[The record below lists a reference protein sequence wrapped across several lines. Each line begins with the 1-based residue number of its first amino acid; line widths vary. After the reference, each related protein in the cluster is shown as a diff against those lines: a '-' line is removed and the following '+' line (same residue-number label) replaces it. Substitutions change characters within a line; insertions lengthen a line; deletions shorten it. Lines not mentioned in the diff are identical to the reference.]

1 MIRFLIDEDMPRST
15 AEALNKGGFD
25 CLDVRDLGLR
35 GSPDTIIYRK
45 AQEENCIILT
55 GDLGFSN
62 SLRFPLGSHKGIII
76 ARFPNEM
83 STEKSNQILLDAIT
97 SIQEDLPGNLTII
110 EPDRIRIRRRL

>member
-1 MIRFLIDEDMPRST
+1 MIRFLVDEDMSRST
-15 AEALNKGGFD
+15 AEALNKAEFD

>member
-1 MIRFLIDEDMPRST
+1 MIRFLVDEDMSRST
-15 AEALNKGGFD
+15 AEALNKAGFD

-76 ARFPNEM
+76 A
-83 STEKSNQILLDAIT
+83 
-97 SIQEDLPGNLTII
+97 
-110 EPDRIRIRRRL
+110 